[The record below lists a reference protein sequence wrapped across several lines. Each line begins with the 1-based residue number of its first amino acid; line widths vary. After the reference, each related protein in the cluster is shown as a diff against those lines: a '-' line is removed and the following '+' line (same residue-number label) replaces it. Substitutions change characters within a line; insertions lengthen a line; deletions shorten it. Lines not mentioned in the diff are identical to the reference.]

1 MKTKA
6 IKRALRSFLDSFVGI
21 CIWLL
26 SMIAAAFAFFIAG
39 KIDTKIRQGSSKI
52 VDDVLE
58 K

>member
-6 IKRALRSFLDSFVGI
+6 IKKALRSLWDSFVGM

-26 SMIAAAFAFFIAG
+26 SMIAAASVFFIAG
-39 KIDTKIRQGSSKI
+39 KIDTKRRQDSSKI
-52 VDDVLE
+52 IDDVLG